1 MGNGKL
7 LQVLTLLLCLSFG
20 YFTFKNYEDVK
31 ELRNENAFL
40 RDTIDSLLCQP
51 ATASIK
57 EDIGKTEKKSAA
69 TKPDEKPAP
78 TGVVSFINELVGDA
92 QEEYRAAKKA
102 NQNAPKKAVVPRLK
116 VKSSYRMED
125 RYSYGVDDPQE
136 LGSAEGIV
144 KLDITIDIYGQ
155 VKSAKL
161 NSASTI
167 TDEEV
172 IEACKKAALK
182 TDFNLNLDAP
192 KLQQGTIT
200 YTFYR

>member
-1 MGNGKL
+1 
-7 LQVLTLLLCLSFG
+7 
-20 YFTFKNYEDVK
+20 
-31 ELRNENAFL
+31 
-40 RDTIDSLLCQP
+40 
-51 ATASIK
+51 
-57 EDIGKTEKKSAA
+57 
-69 TKPDEKPAP
+69 
-78 TGVVSFINELVGDA
+78 
-92 QEEYRAAKKA
+92 
-102 NQNAPKKAVVPRLK
+102 
-116 VKSSYRMED
+116 MED

-144 KLDITIDIYGQ
+144 KLDITISPLGQ

-161 NSASTI
+161 NTASTI

-182 TDFNLNLDAP
+182 TDFNLNSDAP